1 MAGARGGRVRGSQPY
16 FLQVPASKFKAQ
28 SLKLKKS
35 SRIPIPKRRQGKM
48 SANKA
53 VRAPSRI
60 SLRGPPDFGAF
71 KLELF
76 LSFEL
81 FLTSSLNFILGPGRA
96 ELRILRMRPD

>member
-1 MAGARGGRVRGSQPY
+1 
-16 FLQVPASKFKAQ
+16 
-28 SLKLKKS
+28 
-35 SRIPIPKRRQGKM
+35 M

-60 SLRGPPDFGAF
+60 SPRGPPDFGAF

-76 LSFEL
+76 LNFELWILSL

-96 ELRILRMRPD
+96 ELRILRMRPDLAAVSSCAAELQFRLATVRPVGRNRHHDQIILAIGQRESGD